1 MAEKL
6 SEVRSAHSSKH
17 LERADAVLALKKSTE
32 RAQAEIRGANER
44 RAERRR
50 AIEIARD
57 SEREQILAAGGNP
70 YQVFRAREE
79 KARQKKERKQ
89 LDATLATNMSALQA
103 RLLKE
108 QAEETRKRAEARRN
122 KAAAEAAAK
131 EITVNGQEKR
141 DDDFMRRVT
150 KTKASLLDPT
160 SKLGTI
166 HPTEHTTIKNWK
178 FGLGLNDDP
187 DILVMMAG
195 KHPDV
200 TAEHERR
207 VADKKARAAALADAG
222 VERGEKG
229 TVGVSLAARASP
241 SVSAM
246 SAVAKATGLGVDVML
261 RRRRRAP
268 EVRPPAGGAGGGV
281 GGGAGGVGGFG
292 ASALK
297 GARELSALEKRYMGE
312 ARERQRA
319 NITVTQVVGGKEWEG
334 AAFIA
339 KPAVLGFTDF
349 VVGETYTLKFT
360 LTNISY
366 SFNSFRP
373 GELPENVRDFF
384 VLTHAPPGRMS
395 AGTSCVLTLT
405 FTPKLN
411 QDIDVTL
418 PFTCATGPMEVP
430 VRCTTK
436 KVVLSLSA
444 PALDFGGVVSGEAS
458 SLTLTTTS
466 RCR

>member
-79 KARQKKERKQ
+79 KARQKKERRQ

-150 KTKASLLDPT
+150 KSKASLLDPT

-229 TVGVSLAARASP
+229 TVGGSLAAPAAP
-241 SVSAM
+241 SVRAM
-246 SAVAKATGLGVDVML
+246 AAEAKATGVAVDEML
-261 RRRRRAP
+261 EA
-268 EVRPPAGGAGGGV
+268 EAAGLWEAEAAAAGGGGGGGGV
-281 GGGAGGVGGFG
+281 GGGAGGSGGG
-292 ASALK
+292 GGCDGTSLTQLQP
-297 GARELSALEKRYMGE
+297 EQS
-312 ARERQRA
+312 QP
-319 NITVTQVVGGKEWEG
+319 NIT
-334 AAFIA
+334 
-339 KPAVLGFTDF
+339 
-349 VVGETYTLKFT
+349 
-360 LTNISY
+360 S
-366 SFNSFRP
+366 SM
-373 GELPENVRDFF
+373 
-384 VLTHAPPGRMS
+384 H
-395 AGTSCVLTLT
+395 
-405 FTPKLN
+405 
-411 QDIDVTL
+411 
-418 PFTCATGPMEVP
+418 
-430 VRCTTK
+430 
-436 KVVLSLSA
+436 VLS
-444 PALDFGGVVSGEAS
+444 V
-458 SLTLTTTS
+458 
-466 RCR
+466 

>member
-79 KARQKKERKQ
+79 KARQKKERRQ

-150 KTKASLLDPT
+150 KSKASLLDPT

-178 FGLGLNDDP
+178 FGLGLNDDA

-222 VERGEKG
+222 
-229 TVGVSLAARASP
+229 
-241 SVSAM
+241 
-246 SAVAKATGLGVDVML
+246 
-261 RRRRRAP
+261 
-268 EVRPPAGGAGGGV
+268 
-281 GGGAGGVGGFG
+281 
-292 ASALK
+292 
-297 GARELSALEKRYMGE
+297 
-312 ARERQRA
+312 
-319 NITVTQVVGGKEWEG
+319 I
-334 AAFIA
+334 
-339 KPAVLGFTDF
+339 
-349 VVGETYTLKFT
+349 
-360 LTNISY
+360 
-366 SFNSFRP
+366 
-373 GELPENVRDFF
+373 
-384 VLTHAPPGRMS
+384 
-395 AGTSCVLTLT
+395 
-405 FTPKLN
+405 
-411 QDIDVTL
+411 
-418 PFTCATGPMEVP
+418 
-430 VRCTTK
+430 
-436 KVVLSLSA
+436 
-444 PALDFGGVVSGEAS
+444 
-458 SLTLTTTS
+458 
-466 RCR
+466 